1 MDTFPDAPLTG
12 FIALL
17 KAEGRRAVLGL
28 DCGQG
33 ADGLAFVQ
41 EGIHYTGV
49 DPSEENVRAARARG
63 LEVSVAEA
71 EHLPFAA
78 AAFPGVWA
86 VDALTGLTP
95 GRREDVIR
103 ELGRVTVPGA
113 PIAVVLSGTA
123 GVTVLRSPGPDDPA

>member
-1 MDTFPDAPLTG
+1 MDTFGDAPLAG
-12 FIALL
+12 FVALL

-49 DPSEENVRAARARG
+49 DPSEAKVRAARARG

-71 EHLPFAA
+71 TALPFAA
-78 AAFPGVWA
+78 EAFPAVWA
-86 VDALTGLTP
+86 IDTLVGLP
-95 GRREDVIR
+95 AGKHEDVIR
-103 ELGRVTVPGA
+103 ELERVSRPGA
-113 PIAVVLSGTA
+113 PIAVVLSGSA
-123 GVTVLRSPGPDDPA
+123 DITVLRSPGPDAA